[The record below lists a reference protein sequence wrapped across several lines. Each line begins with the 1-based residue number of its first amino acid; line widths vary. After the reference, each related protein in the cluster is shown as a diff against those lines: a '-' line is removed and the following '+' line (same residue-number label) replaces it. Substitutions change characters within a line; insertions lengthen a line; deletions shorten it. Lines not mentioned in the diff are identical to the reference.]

1 MLNITDKCIVM
12 TPLHKGYTNMI
23 NSVITVNELYAN
35 T

>member
-1 MLNITDKCIVM
+1 MLNITDKCSVM

-23 NSVITVNELYAN
+23 NSVIMVNELYAN

>member
-1 MLNITDKCIVM
+1 MLNIIDKCSVI

-23 NSVITVNELYAN
+23 NSVITVNELCAN

>member
-1 MLNITDKCIVM
+1 MLNITGKCIVI

-23 NSVITVNELYAN
+23 NSVITVNGLCAN